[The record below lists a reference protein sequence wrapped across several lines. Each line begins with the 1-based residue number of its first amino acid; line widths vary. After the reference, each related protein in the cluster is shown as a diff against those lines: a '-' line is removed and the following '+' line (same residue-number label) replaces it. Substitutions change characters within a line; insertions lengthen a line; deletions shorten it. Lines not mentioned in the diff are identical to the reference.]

1 MTTRF
6 LARGAL
12 IGALYVLVSLLVA
25 PFGSGLIQ
33 ARLSEALCVLPWF
46 TPAAIP
52 GLFLG
57 CILANLLTPGVVIY
71 DVVFGSLAT
80 GLAALSTYYI
90 RRKGYSKWLAPLP
103 AVLIN
108 AVVVGYLLAYVY
120 EVGVPWA
127 LCALSVGAGQV
138 LACYGL
144 GMPLMALLE
153 KHPGLFN

>member
-6 LARGAL
+6 LARAAL

-57 CILANLLTPGVVIY
+57 CLLANLLTGAVVY
-71 DVVFGSLAT
+71 DVIFGSLAT
-80 GLAALSTYYI
+80 GLAALLTYWL
-90 RRKGYSKWLAPLP
+90 RVKGRSKWLAPLP
-103 AVLIN
+103 AVVIN
-108 AVVVGYLLAYVY
+108 ALVVGYLLAYVY
-120 EVGVPWA
+120 EVGLPMA
-127 LCALSVGAGQV
+127 LCSLSVAMGQV
-138 LACYGL
+138 FACYGL
-144 GMPLMALLE
+144 GMPLLSFLE
-153 KHPGLFN
+153 KQSGLFA

>member
-1 MTTRF
+1 MGPRS

-12 IGALYVLVSLLVA
+12 IGALYVLITLAVA
-25 PFGSGLIQ
+25 PIGSGLMQ

-57 CILANLLTPGVVIY
+57 CLLANLLTGAVIY

-80 GLAALSTYYI
+80 GLSALLTYWF
-90 RRKGYSKWLAPLP
+90 RRRGFSRWLAPLP

-108 AVVVGYLLAYVY
+108 ALVVGYLLAHVY
-120 EVGVPWA
+120 EVGVPMG
-127 LCALSVGAGQV
+127 LCALSVAGGQV
-138 LACYGL
+138 LSCYGL
-144 GMPLMALLE
+144 GMPLMGFLE
-153 KHPGLFN
+153 KQAAMFE

>member
-1 MTTRF
+1 MGARS

-12 IGALYVLVSLLVA
+12 TGALYVLITLAAA
-25 PFGSGLIQ
+25 PIGSGLLQ

-57 CILANLLTPGVVIY
+57 CLLSNLLSGAVVY

-80 GLAALSTYYI
+80 GLAALTTWWF
-90 RRKGYSKWLAPLP
+90 RRLSLSKWLAPLP

-108 AVVVGYLLAYVY
+108 ALVVGYLLANVY
-120 EVGVPWA
+120 QVGVPMG
-127 LCALSVGAGQV
+127 LCALSVGAGQA

-144 GMPLMALLE
+144 GMPLLSVLE
-153 KHPGLFN
+153 KHTGLWLR

>member
-1 MTTRF
+1 MTSRF

-12 IGALYVLVSLLVA
+12 IGALYVLISLAVA

-57 CILANLLTPGVVIY
+57 CLLANLLTGAVAY
-71 DVVFGSLAT
+71 DVIFGSLAT
-80 GLAALSTYYI
+80 GLAALLTYYLK
-90 RRKGYSKWLAPLP
+90 RKGYSKWLAPLP

-108 AVVVGYLLAYVY
+108 ALVVGYLLTYVY
-120 EVGVPWA
+120 EVGVPMA
-127 LCALSVGAGQV
+127 LSALSVGAGQM
-138 LACYGL
+138 LSCYGL
-144 GMPLMALLE
+144 GMSLLGFLE
-153 KHPGLFN
+153 KQPGLFD